1 MPDGNS
7 AESAGKSLH
16 EPAPSA
22 PTPEADA
29 PIAHDSAREQPQRRP
44 LWMWIAGSVLVLLA
58 LIKGI
63 PFTINAFRTVSTDDA
78 YVNGHLTFVAPRV
91 PGQVVRVL
99 VDDNNRVQ
107 RGNLLVQLDKE
118 PYRVQLDI
126 AKAELEVAQAD
137 LLATQA
143 KVRGLAGLARSE
155 RFELAQSIEQVHD
168 QVADLQAKV
177 AALQAANATLV
188 KAQADY
194 QREQQLLENRVI
206 PQQTFDTYQ
215 EAYSV
220 AKAESL
226 KAEEEVYEIRAK
238 LGLPPKPPNGGDL
251 AQVPPDLDQHFSAVK
266 AAQNRLVETAAEL
279 GVVQPFKA
287 TPDQMLAEFY
297 KRDPSGNIDTILNQ
311 VLSSAPE
318 VKQAQAKLD
327 ESQAHLHQAELNLAY
342 CDVVA
347 DIDGVV
353 TSRNVN
359 PGNHVVAG
367 EQLMALRSLTEIWVD
382 ANFKETQLAK
392 LRIGQPVDLDVDMY
406 GRRQRF
412 RGRISGFTMGTGS
425 TLALLPAE
433 NATGNFVKVVQRLP
447 VRIDLIDY
455 NPDVTPLFIGL
466 SVTPYVHIY
475 EKPTGPNAG
484 KFLQASLGG
493 ELPVLPPNPR

>member
-1 MPDGNS
+1 MPESNS
-7 AESAGKSLH
+7 GGAAVEPTRSTTGADSKPARDAETPQPPAAGPRIK
-16 EPAPSA
+16 
-22 PTPEADA
+22 
-29 PIAHDSAREQPQRRP
+29 RP
-44 LWMWIAGSVLVLLA
+44 LWLWIAGGVLVLLA
-58 LIKGI
+58 LTKAV
-63 PFTINAFRTVSTDDA
+63 PFTIDAFRTVSTDDA
-78 YVNGHLTFVAPRV
+78 YVNGHVTFVAPRI
-91 PGQVVRVL
+91 PGQVVQVL
-99 VDDNNRVQ
+99 VDNNNRVQ
-107 RGNLLVQLDKE
+107 KGNLLVQLDKE
-118 PYRVQLDI
+118 PYRVQVDI
-126 AKAELEVAQAD
+126 AKAASEVAQAD
-137 LLATQA
+137 LVATQA
-143 KVRGLAGLARSE
+143 EVRGLAGLARSE
-155 RFELAQSIEQVHD
+155 RFELAQTIEQVHN
-168 QVADLQAKV
+168 QVADLHAKV

-194 QREQQLLENRVI
+194 QRERQLLAKQVI
-206 PQQTFDTYQ
+206 SQFVFDSYQQ
-215 EAYSV
+215 AYSV
-220 AKAESL
+220 AVAQSSKAEQ
-226 KAEEEVYEIRAK
+226 EVYEIRAA

-251 AQVPPDLDQHFSAVK
+251 AEVPPDLDQHFSAVK
-266 AAQNRLVETAAEL
+266 EAQNRLMETAAQL

-287 TPDQMLAEFY
+287 TPDQMLAQFY
-297 KRDPSGNIDTILNQ
+297 KRDPSGNIDIILDQ
-311 VLSSAPE
+311 LLSNAPA

-327 ESQAHLHQAELNLAY
+327 EAQANLHQAELNLAY

-392 LRIGQPVDLDVDMY
+392 LRIGQPADLDVDMY

-455 NPDVTPLFIGL
+455 NPERAPLFIGL

-484 KFLQASLGG
+484 EFLQGSLGG
-493 ELPVLPPNPR
+493 ALPVLPPNPK